1 MFDLGGVVIGIDF
14 GRAFRSW
21 ARDARC
27 DPAAITTQFRMDDAY
42 ERHERGEL
50 DAVGYFAC
58 LRKSLGI
65 DLSDEDF
72 LCGWNDIYL
81 DPVEGI
87 EQLLREASHRFPLY
101 GFTNS
106 NPSHREIW
114 SVLIQRELTYF
125 RSIFLSSDLG
135 IRKPEPRAF
144 SLIASITER
153 PTSSFL
159 FFDDTAENVIGAKEA
174 GMQALLVR
182 SLDDVRD
189 ALGDLGVDIT

>member
-1 MFDLGGVVIGIDF
+1 M
-14 GRAFRSW
+14 
-21 ARDARC
+21 
-27 DPAAITTQFRMDDAY
+27 
-42 ERHERGEL
+42 
-50 DAVGYFAC
+50 
-58 LRKSLGI
+58 
-65 DLSDEDF
+65 
-72 LCGWNDIYL
+72 
-81 DPVEGI
+81 
-87 EQLLREASHRFPLY
+87 
-101 GFTNS
+101 
-106 NPSHREIW
+106 
-114 SVLIQRELTYF
+114 LIQRELTYF

-189 ALGDLGVDIT
+189 APGKLGVDIT

>member
-1 MFDLGGVVIGIDF
+1 
-14 GRAFRSW
+14 
-21 ARDARC
+21 
-27 DPAAITTQFRMDDAY
+27 
-42 ERHERGEL
+42 
-50 DAVGYFAC
+50 
-58 LRKSLGI
+58 
-65 DLSDEDF
+65 
-72 LCGWNDIYL
+72 
-81 DPVEGI
+81 
-87 EQLLREASHRFPLY
+87 LY

-189 ALGDLGVDIT
+189 ALGKLGVDIT